1 MQSGHPIQAPSTA
14 PAGGTVDVTIQSSH
28 REVWLDVPGEPY
40 RLVKVPKSG
49 KLTIAVPNAPGEVLS
64 VSVVTGA
71 VVKTALISIVAPSP

>member
-1 MQSGHPIQAPSTA
+1 MQSGHPIHAPSTA

-28 REVWLDVPGEPY
+28 QEVWLDVPGEPY

-49 KLTIAVPNAPGEVLS
+49 KLAIAVPNAPGEVLT

-71 VVKTALISIVAPSP
+71 VVETVLISIVAPSP

>member
-1 MQSGHPIQAPSTA
+1 M
-14 PAGGTVDVTIQSSH
+14 DVTIQSSH
-28 REVWLDVPGEPY
+28 QALLDVPGEPY

-49 KLTIAVPNAPGEVLS
+49 KLTKLPNAPGEVLS